1 MSRERKTAP
10 TCDRQAIWTAI
21 RLRSLRPSGGPMS
34 VQEIRGELHGACPL
48 GRIRDYLT
56 ALEAADIVRR
66 VLAPDASGRPGEPY
80 FWLLLDDRGT
90 EAPRI
95 RADGSEIPPTTR
107 ERIWTAL
114 RVAGSAT
121 LAEIRASVQ
130 TDAEHVPLATVEDY
144 LARLERA
151 RIGVSIPAGRREAR
165 RYHLPRVGNTGP
177 LAPVVRNGRHRT
189 DSTVADP
196 NTGLVYR
203 ADGSGDILEGEQ

>member
-1 MSRERKTAP
+1 MPKPRTRAP
-10 TCDRQAIWTAI
+10 LADRQAIWTAI
-21 RLRSLRPSGGPMS
+21 RGMHAESDCAISAPG
-34 VQEIRGELHGACPL
+34 IRRRMPGACPL
-48 GRIRDYLT
+48 GRIRDYLHALAAAGILLPVPSEST
-56 ALEAADIVRR
+56 APVAMPAYYY
-66 VLAPDASGRPGEPY
+66 LA
-80 FWLLLDDRGT
+80 DDRGS

-130 TDAEHVPLATVEDY
+130 TDAERVPIATVEDY

-151 RIGVSIPAGRREAR
+151 RIVVSIPAGRREAR
-165 RYHLPRVGNTGP
+165 RYHLPRVANTGP

-203 ADGSGDILEGEQ
+203 ADGSGETVEGEQ

>member
-1 MSRERKTAP
+1 MSRERTRAP
-10 TCDRQAIWTAI
+10 LADRQAIWAAI
-21 RLRSLRPSGGPMS
+21 RALHAAGQPITVPA
-34 VQEIRGELHGACPL
+34 IRGEMPGACPP
-48 GRIRDYLT
+48 GRIRDYVD
-56 ALEAADIVRR
+56 ALNAAGILQPADM
-66 VLAPDASGRPGEPY
+66 GRPRTLPY
-80 FWLLLDDRGT
+80 HLADDRGT

-130 TDAEHVPLATVEDY
+130 TDAERVPIATVEDY

-151 RIGVSIPAGRREAR
+151 RIVVSVPGGRREAR
-165 RYHLPRVGNTGP
+165 RYHLPRVANTGP
-177 LAPVVRNGRHRT
+177 LAPVVRDGRHRT

-196 NTGLVYR
+196 NTGRVYR
-203 ADGSGDILEGEQ
+203 ADGSGETVEGEQ